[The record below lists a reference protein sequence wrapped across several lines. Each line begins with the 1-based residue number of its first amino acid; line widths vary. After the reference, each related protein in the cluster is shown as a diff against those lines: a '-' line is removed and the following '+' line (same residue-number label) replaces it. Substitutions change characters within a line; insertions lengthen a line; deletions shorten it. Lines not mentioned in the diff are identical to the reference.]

1 MKRTM
6 QLVVMAALCLNFCYG
21 QNKKNCPKPGTTRA
35 YIYAFTGYKSGY
47 KTGYR
52 ISEDQFMKGRVL
64 TVRNYTITQL
74 FALALRLE
82 PPHDTSEKASVDE
95 RIIIDVRQ
103 PQKLKRLYCYKLV
116 VPYNHQDDFYVLMQK
131 SMNDEWPEY
140 SVKMEKRGKDYFMV
154 IRDKEY

>member
-1 MKRTM
+1 MKKTM

-21 QNKKNCPKPGTTRA
+21 QHKNNCPKPGTSRT
-35 YIYAFTGYKSGY
+35 YVYAFSGFKSGY

-52 ISEDQFMKGRVL
+52 ISEEQFMKGRVL

-82 PPHDTSEKASVDE
+82 RPHDTSINANEQE

-103 PQKLKRLYCYKLV
+103 PEKLNRKYCYKLV
-116 VPYNHQDDFYVLMQK
+116 VSYNHQDDFYVLMQR
-131 SMNDEWPEY
+131 SLNDEWPEY
-140 SVKMEKRGKDYFMV
+140 EVKMEKRGKEYFMT

>member
-1 MKRTM
+1 MKKTI
-6 QLVVMAALCLNFCYG
+6 QSVVMAALCLNFCYG
-21 QNKKNCPKPGTTRA
+21 QNKKTCPKPETTRT
-35 YIYAFTGYKSGY
+35 YVYAFSGFKSGY

-82 PPHDTSEKASVDE
+82 RPHDTSEKANDQE
-95 RIIIDVRQ
+95 RIVIDVRQ
-103 PQKLKRLYCYKLV
+103 PEKLKRIYCYKLV
-116 VPYNHQDDFYVLMQK
+116 VPYNHQDDFYVLMQR
-131 SMNDEWPEY
+131 SLNDEFPEY
-140 SVKMEKRGKDYFMV
+140 IVKMEKRDKEYFMV